1 MSEATS
7 RTSAA
12 TEARMRARD
21 ERYAARLR
29 DRGWLVLEPA
39 TPEEIERLRALDPCA
54 DGCSDPAAHAEG
66 GHDV

>member
-1 MSEATS
+1 MTEATS

-21 ERYAARLR
+21 SRYAARLR
-29 DRGWLVLEPA
+29 SRGWKVAEPTVPA
-39 TPEEIERLRALDPCA
+39 DPCA
-54 DGCSDPAAHAEG
+54 NGCSDPAAHAEG